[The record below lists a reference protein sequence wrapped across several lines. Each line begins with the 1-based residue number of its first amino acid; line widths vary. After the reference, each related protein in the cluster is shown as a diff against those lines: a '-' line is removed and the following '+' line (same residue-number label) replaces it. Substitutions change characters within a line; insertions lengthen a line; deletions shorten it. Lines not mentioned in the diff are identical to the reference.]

1 MISQLQRF
9 FAALR
14 ITAYKLFSAAWLKWS
29 REGVKGVFGRP
40 KRVAHILARL
50 LLLGLTGISG
60 AAARPN
66 PGSAQNALPLL
77 QTVQEIRRLTP
88 GQAARSYPVRVHGV
102 VTCYVRENQPPGLFL
117 QDATGGIYVDVL
129 ASYGSLK
136 PGQLV
141 TVEGTTDP
149 GTAPMIKNAKVRI
162 DGEGVIPPAPRV
174 PVSWVLQDR
183 EDSQWVS
190 VEGMVHSVEVVSGDL
205 MITIESDGL
214 RLRGMVEQGN
224 FQTVPALYGARV
236 LLKGVSS
243 SVHNDR
249 DQLIGCELVLPRAA
263 DIVVEQ
269 PPPQDPFSEPLQSI
283 SSLSQAAVQAAGSL
297 LKVKG
302 VVALQRNGS
311 SLFVTDG
318 KDNLF
323 VRTRQNTAVKP
334 GTLVEVVGFPRF
346 GDYSPLLDDAL
357 FRPVGETSAPRPTE
371 VSADNAGVSLHD
383 GELVSTHGRL
393 LGSSIQAAAQ
403 VLTLQSG
410 NATFNAELPRG
421 GDQLRPFEAGSEL
434 RLTGV
439 CVVESNEN
447 RAATGIRILL
457 RGPEDIVLLKTPPWW
472 TVGRLLALLSLM
484 ALLIL
489 ATAGWVRLLRRRVEE
504 QTGVIRSTLESTA
517 DGLLVVASSGKIV
530 TWNKK
535 FQELWGVPDE
545 VIAAREDKPLLDF
558 VEAQLKEPSDFLSKV
573 KSLYADPA
581 AKSDDILEF
590 CDGRVFERHSEP
602 WLAGGT
608 SAGRV
613 WNFRDVTAERQA
625 NAELHRAKAAAD
637 AANRAKSEFLA
648 NMSHEIR
655 TPMNGVLGM
664 TELALD
670 TDLSA
675 EQRGYL
681 EMVQTS
687 AYNLLTVVN
696 DILDFSKIEAG
707 KLELV
712 AIAFKLRASL
722 EPTLKTLAVRAHQQ
736 GLELNYRVD
745 REVPESLLGDPGRL
759 RQVLINLVGNALK
772 FTDKGEVNVR
782 VAQGRAEQDCACLHF
797 SVQDTGVGIPADK
810 QSAIFE
816 SFTQA
821 EGSNGRHYGGTGLGL
836 TISKRLVEMM
846 GGCIWVESA
855 PGQGSTFH
863 FTVRLGVAES
873 CEPTWPALP
882 STLAD
887 VRVLVVDDNATN
899 RRILEEMLWGWRMRP
914 TLAEGAHAAL
924 SLLEQAA
931 DAGTSFSLVLTDVNM
946 PEMDGFD
953 LVEEIRRH
961 TQLSD
966 TTIVMLT
973 SAGQRGDAARC
984 RQLGVAAYLTK
995 PIGESELLDAILR
1008 VLASNPQTKG
1018 PALVTRHSLREE
1030 KRSLRILLAEDNEV
1044 NQKLAVRLLEK
1055 RGHRVAVANN
1065 GREALEWFERETF
1078 DVALLD
1084 VQMPEMDGFEATA
1097 AIRKRELTTRH
1108 HMPIIAMTAYAMQGD
1123 RERCLASGMDGYI
1136 AKPIQPR
1143 RLFEVLDEMVAS
1155 SEPQVE
1161 TSPRSELKVL

>member
-1 MISQLQRF
+1 MR
-9 FAALR
+9 
-14 ITAYKLFSAAWLKWS
+14 
-29 REGVKGVFGRP
+29 GVICRP
-40 KRVAHILARL
+40 KQVAYIVARL
-50 LLLGLTGISG
+50 GLVGLIGIAG
-60 AAARPN
+60 ATARPN
-66 PGSAQNALPLL
+66 PGSAQNTLPLL
-77 QTVQEIRRLTP
+77 QTVREIRRLTP
-88 GQAARSYPVRVHGV
+88 EQAARAYPVRVHGV
-102 VTCYVRENQPPGLFL
+102 VTCYVQENQPPGLFL
-117 QDATGGIYVDVL
+117 QDPTGGIYVDVD
-129 ASYGSLK
+129 ARYGPMK

-162 DGEGVIPPAPRV
+162 DGEGVIPPARRV

-190 VEGMVHSVEVVSGDL
+190 VEGMVHSLEVVSGDL
-205 MITIESDGL
+205 MITIESGGL
-214 RLRGMVEQGN
+214 RLRGMVERGN
-224 FQTVPALYGARV
+224 FQTVPALYGAGV

-243 SVHNDR
+243 SVHNAR
-249 DQLIGCELVLPRAA
+249 DQLIGCELVLPSTA

-269 PPPQDPFSEPLQSI
+269 PPPQDPFSEPLQPI

-297 LKVKG
+297 IKVKG
-302 VVALQRNGS
+302 IVAFQRIGT

-318 KDNLF
+318 KDNLL
-323 VRTRQNTAVKP
+323 VRTRQKVAVKP
-334 GTLVEVVGFPRF
+334 GALIEVVGFPRF
-346 GDYSPLLDDAL
+346 GVSSPLLDDAV
-357 FRPVGETSAPRPTE
+357 FRPVGETSVPAPKE
-371 VSADNAGVSLHD
+371 VNVDDAGGSRYD
-383 GELVSTHGRL
+383 AELISTRGRL
-393 LGSSIQAAAQ
+393 LGSSIQTGAQ

-410 NATFNAELPRG
+410 NTTFNAELPE
-421 GDQLRPFEAGSEL
+421 GDYQFIPPRPGSEL
-434 RLTGV
+434 RLKGV
-439 CVVESNEN
+439 CVVESDEN
-447 RAATGIRILL
+447 RAVTGFRILL
-457 RGPEDIVLLKTPPWW
+457 RSPQDIVILKTPSWW
-472 TVGRLLALLSLM
+472 TVGRLFALLSLM

-489 ATAGWVRLLRRRVEE
+489 ATAGWVWLLRRRVEE

-530 TWNKK
+530 TWNRK

-545 VIAAREDKPLLDF
+545 ILASGETRPMLEFIL
-558 VEAQLKEPSDFLSKV
+558 AQLKAPDEARSRVEGLQ
-573 KSLYADPA
+573 ADPLIR
-581 AKSDDILEF
+581 SDYILEC

-602 WLAGGT
+602 WLVGGT
-608 SAGRV
+608 PAGRV
-613 WNFRDVTAERQA
+613 WSFSNVTAERQA
-625 NAELHRAKAAAD
+625 NAELQRAKAAAD

-648 NMSHEIR
+648 TMSHEIR

-712 AIAFKLRASL
+712 TIGFKLRASL
-722 EPTLKTLAVRAHQQ
+722 EPTIKTLAVRAHQQ
-736 GLELNYRVD
+736 GLELNYWVN

-772 FTDKGEVNVR
+772 FTEKGEINVR
-782 VAQGRAEQDCACLHF
+782 VAQERAEQDYACLHF
-797 SVQDTGVGIPADK
+797 SVQDTGIGIPADK
-810 QSAIFE
+810 QVTIFE
-816 SFTQA
+816 SFAQA
-821 EGSNGRHYGGTGLGL
+821 DGSNGRHYGGTGLGL
-836 TISKRLVEMM
+836 AISKRLVEMM

-855 PGQGSTFH
+855 PGQGSAFH

-873 CEPTWPALP
+873 CEPAGPALP
-882 STLAD
+882 SSLAD
-887 VRVLVVDDNATN
+887 LRVLAVDDNATN
-899 RRILEEMLWGWRMRP
+899 RRILEEMLWGWRMKP
-914 TLAEGAHAAL
+914 TLAEGANAAL
-924 SLLEQAA
+924 SLLEQAL
-931 DAGTSFSLVLTDVNM
+931 DAGMPFSLVLTDVNM

-961 TQLSD
+961 PRLSD
-966 TTIVMLT
+966 ATIVMLT

-1008 VLASNPQTKG
+1008 VLASKPQTKG

-1030 KRSLRILLAEDNEV
+1030 KKSLRILLAEDNEV

-1065 GREALEWFERETF
+1065 GREALEWFDKETF

-1097 AIRKRELTTRH
+1097 AIRKRELTTRQH
-1108 HMPIIAMTAYAMQGD
+1108 LPIIAMTAYAMQGD

-1143 RLFEVLDEMVAS
+1143 RLFEALDEMVAS
-1155 SEPQVE
+1155 PEGQVE
-1161 TSPRSELKVL
+1161 TGLPGKLKVL

>member
-1 MISQLQRF
+1 MICRPEQV
-9 FAALR
+9 
-14 ITAYKLFSAAWLKWS
+14 AYI
-29 REGVKGVFGRP
+29 V
-40 KRVAHILARL
+40 ARL
-50 LLLGLTGISG
+50 GLVGLIGIAG
-60 AAARPN
+60 GTIRPN
-66 PGSAQNALPLL
+66 PGSAQNVLPLL
-77 QTVQEIRRLTP
+77 QTVREIRRLTP
-88 GQAARSYPVRVHGV
+88 EQAARAYPVRVHGV
-102 VTCYVRENQPPGLFL
+102 VTCYVRENLPPGLFL
-117 QDATGGIYVDVL
+117 QDPTGGIYVDVD
-129 ASYGSLK
+129 ARYGPLK

-162 DGEGVIPPAPRV
+162 DGEGVIPPARRV
-174 PVSWVLQDR
+174 PISSVLQDR

-205 MITIESDGL
+205 MITIESGGL
-214 RLRGMVEQGN
+214 RLRGMVERGN

-236 LLKGVSS
+236 LLNGVSS
-243 SVHNDR
+243 SVHNAR
-249 DQLIGCELVLPRAA
+249 DQLIGCELVLPSTA

-269 PPPQDPFSEPLQSI
+269 PPPQDLFSEPLKPI

-297 LKVKG
+297 IKVKG
-302 VVALQRNGS
+302 IVALQRIGT

-323 VRTRQNTAVKP
+323 VRSRQSTAVKP
-334 GTLVEVVGFPRF
+334 GTLVEIIGFPRF
-346 GDYSPLLDDAL
+346 GEYSPLIDDAV
-357 FRPVGETSAPRPTE
+357 FRPVAETSAPRPTD
-371 VSADNAGVSLHD
+371 VSADNVGGSLHD
-383 GELVSTHGRL
+383 AELISTQGRL
-393 LGSSIQAAAQ
+393 LGSSIQAGAQ

-410 NATFNAELPRG
+410 NTTFNGELPKG
-421 GDQLRPFEAGSEL
+421 VDQLRPFEAGSEL
-434 RLTGV
+434 RLMGV

-447 RAATGIRILL
+447 RDATGFHVLL
-457 RGPEDIVLLKTPPWW
+457 RGPEDIVLLKTPSWW
-472 TVGRLLALLSLM
+472 TVGRLFALLSLM

-489 ATAGWVRLLRRRVEE
+489 ATAGWVWLLRRRVEE

-517 DGLLVVASSGKIV
+517 NGLLVVASNGKIV
-530 TWNKK
+530 TWNRK
-535 FQELWGVPDE
+535 FQELWSVPDE
-545 VIAAREDKPLLDF
+545 ILASGETQRMLECML
-558 VEAQLKEPSDFLSKV
+558 AQLKAPEEARSRVEGLQAEPLI
-573 KSLYADPA
+573 
-581 AKSDDILEF
+581 KSDYILE
-590 CDGRVFERHSEP
+590 CYDGRVFERHSEP
-602 WLAGGT
+602 WLVGGT
-608 SAGRV
+608 PAGRV
-613 WNFRDVTAERQA
+613 WSFRDVTAERQA
-625 NAELHRAKAAAD
+625 NAELQRAKAAAD

-648 NMSHEIR
+648 TMSHEIR

-712 AIAFKLRASL
+712 TIAFKLRASL
-722 EPTLKTLAVRAHQQ
+722 EPTIKTLAVRAHQQ
-736 GLELNYRVD
+736 GLELNYWVD

-772 FTDKGEVNVR
+772 FTENGEINVR
-782 VAQGRAEQDCACLHF
+782 VAQERAEQNHACLHF
-797 SVQDTGVGIPADK
+797 SVQDTGIGIPADK
-810 QSAIFE
+810 QATIFE
-816 SFTQA
+816 SFAQA
-821 EGSNGRHYGGTGLGL
+821 DGSNGRHYGGTGLGL

-855 PGQGSTFH
+855 RGQGSTFH
-863 FTVRLGVAES
+863 FRVRLGVAES
-873 CEPTWPALP
+873 CEPAGPALP
-882 STLAD
+882 LSLAD
-887 VRVLVVDDNATN
+887 VRVLAVDDNATN
-899 RRILEEMLWGWRMRP
+899 RRILEEMLWGWRMKP

-924 SLLEQAA
+924 SLLEQAL
-931 DAGTSFSLVLTDVNM
+931 DAGTPFSLVLTDVNM

-961 TQLSD
+961 PRLSD
-966 TTIVMLT
+966 ATIVMLT

-1008 VLASNPQTKG
+1008 VLASKPQTKG

-1030 KRSLRILLAEDNEV
+1030 KKSLRILLAEDNEV

-1065 GREALEWFERETF
+1065 GREALEWFDKETF

-1097 AIRKRELTTRH
+1097 AIRKRELTTRQH
-1108 HMPIIAMTAYAMQGD
+1108 LPIIAMTAYAMQGD

-1143 RLFEVLDEMVAS
+1143 RLFEALDEMVAS
-1155 SEPQVE
+1155 SEGQVE
-1161 TSPRSELKVL
+1161 TGLPGKLKVL